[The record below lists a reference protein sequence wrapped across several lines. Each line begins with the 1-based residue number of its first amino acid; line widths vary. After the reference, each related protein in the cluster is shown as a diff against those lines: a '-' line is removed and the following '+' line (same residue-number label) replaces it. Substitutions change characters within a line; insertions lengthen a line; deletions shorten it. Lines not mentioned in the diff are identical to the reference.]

1 MPRSQPPHPVLSTR
15 TSAGHPQSDYSGLR
29 VRYRGAFTEGSF
41 MPTLS
46 ELAPHTLFLGATGC
60 GKTTAIK
67 LHMASVLPPP
77 SNRFSMR
84 FRSLVYD
91 PKTDLLS
98 FFGELGFHPAQTL
111 ILTNPF
117 DKRSSAWDIARDVA
131 TVADAR
137 SFAEVVVQDHQ
148 GQEFWQTAARDIIA
162 SVVIGLNHT
171 TPGRWDLRDL
181 VLVLDHPALLEQ
193 VLKRTPAGLGVLRDY
208 LTGDERLTSS
218 LRATVRSNI
227 EPYHLI
233 AALWDHAE
241 CSFSFEEWTRTAGIV
256 LIGDHYKHSRAMKR
270 VNNLLV
276 RYAIDTV
283 MDQPGEVRGDT
294 TWLYLDELKN
304 AGSFPNFGTMMTQ
317 GRSKG
322 IRAVLAAQGLSTL
335 QATFPENEEK
345 EVINNCGNK
354 CVMQLGSEEDAAWAE
369 RLFSTTTRSKVTVST
384 PNRGQQADGGSTSVA
399 QHKESLLDARDFLTM
414 PSASNTG
421 RSITAYYH
429 EPGGLYSTNTV
440 EGGDVNEALEH
451 ATSQSASVL
460 GGAHQLADFVPRAS
474 DEMVLRPFRKADYDH
489 LSLRPPEEKQEPPD
503 DGAVSP
509 NPEGPQAPG
518 PSLTFKMPPPPEE

>member
-15 TSAGHPQSDYSGLR
+15 TSASHPESDYSGLR
-29 VRYRGAFTEGSF
+29 VRYRGAFTEGSY

-77 SNRFSMR
+77 NKRFSMR

-98 FFGELGFHPAQTL
+98 FFGELGFHPNETL

-117 DKRSSAWDIARDVA
+117 DRRSSAWDVARDVA

-137 SFAEVVVQDHQ
+137 SFAEVVIQDHP
-148 GQEFWQTAARDIIA
+148 GQEFWQTAARDVVA
-162 SVVIGLNHT
+162 SAVIGLNKT
-171 TPGRWDLRDL
+171 TPGGWDLRDL
-181 VLVLDHPALLEQ
+181 VLVLDHPNLLKQ
-193 VLKRTPAGLGVLRDY
+193 VLRRTPAGLGVLRDY
-208 LTGDERLTSS
+208 LEVDPRLAGSI
-218 LRATVRSNI
+218 RATVRSNT

-233 AALWDHAE
+233 AALWDHATY
-241 CSFSFEEWTRTAGIV
+241 SFSFEEWRRTAGLV

-283 MDQPGEVRGDT
+283 MDQPGEVRGDI

-304 AGSFPNFGTMMTQ
+304 AGNFPNFGTMMTQ

-322 IRAVLAAQGLSTL
+322 IRAVLAVQGLSTL

-369 RLFSTTTRSKVTVST
+369 RLFSTTTRKKVSETTPNSSQQGDAGSRTVSE
-384 PNRGQQADGGSTSVA
+384 N
-399 QHKESLLDARDFLTM
+399 KESLLEAKEFLTM

-440 EGGDVNEALEH
+440 AGHDVNKALESTT
-451 ATSQSASVL
+451 ARSAEVL
-460 GGAHQLADFVPRAS
+460 GASHRLADFVARGA
-474 DEMVLRPFRKADYDH
+474 DEMVLRPFGREDYIH
-489 LSLRPPEEKQEPPD
+489 LQLTPPEDEPPKP
-503 DGAVSP
+503 DGGAGQQVDEP
-509 NPEGPQAPG
+509 PPPTKGR
-518 PSLTFKMPPPPEE
+518 FKMPPPPQD